1 MPRKNHSILTIRLPR
16 THQGVLSH
24 AGLEVKEKGIMSK
37 YHLCGVLTTP
47 LMLSCASNVLGQG
60 HGGWGLRVDINTKD
74 ICLRKG
80 TLHIGDKFCSQAEP
94 SPHVHLTQPPLQL
107 SLAVSQESLNSLKIN
122 DAPVSPGRE
131 A

>member
-1 MPRKNHSILTIRLPR
+1 
-16 THQGVLSH
+16 
-24 AGLEVKEKGIMSK
+24 MSK
-37 YHLCGVLTTP
+37 YHLCGALTTP
-47 LMLSCASNVLGQG
+47 LILSCASNGQG
-60 HGGWGLRVDINTKD
+60 HGGWGLRVDINPKD

-80 TLHIGDKFCSQAEP
+80 TLHIGNKFSSQAEP

-107 SLAVSQESLNSLKIN
+107 SLAVSQESLSSLKIN